1 MSLKKVKHCILVGNL
16 FERFVSVKTAGTII
30 LLISKL
36 TDHLHWWSVGTEMGY
51 LHDLVKLTTNCFVIL
66 FWLYIDL
73 HVVCQDRRY
82 SPCTF
87 KVHCEHAV
95 TLPLWRVFN
104 QCRPVLLKLSCAHVA
119 VQKVLPMKP
128 FFSCYAQINWNNVCI
143 SRTMFHMISCDL
155 FTEITNMGA
164 FPTCMQ
170 VPFNLT

>member
-1 MSLKKVKHCILVGNL
+1 M
-16 FERFVSVKTAGTII
+16 
-30 LLISKL
+30 
-36 TDHLHWWSVGTEMGY
+36 
-51 LHDLVKLTTNCFVIL
+51 IL

-73 HVVCQDRRY
+73 HVVCQDWRY

-104 QCRPVLLKLSCAHVA
+104 QSRPVLLKLSCAHLA

-128 FFSCYAQINWNNVCI
+128 FISCYAQINRNNVCI

-155 FTEITNMGA
+155 FTEITNKAA
-164 FPTCMQ
+164 FPTEAR
-170 VPFNLT
+170 NLQRTLSKSPQYHDNANPNLHGEKCY